1 MHQYLSGV
9 QQIGIGV
16 KNAQAAMH
24 TYKHL
29 FGMDV
34 LIFDDDASANLMTQY
49 TGGDIYKRRAIL
61 TMNLQGGGGLEL
73 WQFLD
78 RKPSDCNNV
87 QLGDLGIYAAII
99 KSVDLQQS
107 HLRLSKINE
116 IQVSDIVVS
125 ELTGNYFW
133 VTDSNKNTFKIISSN
148 DWFQTGNHDMG
159 GIVGSVIGVSNIE
172 KALQFYQEVLGI
184 DLVLYDTESTENGQ
198 LVRKLG
204 ISKKATGKGA
214 FNKLLG
220 DVVIELVQVK
230 NRVPIKIYQDRFW
243 GDCGFIH
250 LCFDVLNMEALKK
263 HAAKKGIDFSVD
275 SSNSFAMDHASGRF
289 CYIEDPDGT
298 LIELVETHKVPILKK
313 IGWYLDLRKRNIE
326 KPLPN
331 WMIKMLAISKVK

>member
-16 KNAQAAMH
+16 KNAEAAMH
-24 TYKHL
+24 TYKDL

-49 TGGDIYKRRAIL
+49 TGGAIYKRRAIL

-99 KSVDLQQS
+99 KSVNLQQS
-107 HLRLSKINE
+107 YQRLSQINE

-148 DWFQTGNHDMG
+148 DWFQAGNHDMG

-172 KALQFYQEVLGI
+172 KALHFYQEVLGI
-184 DLVLYDTESTENGQ
+184 DLVLYDIESIENGQ

>member
-16 KNAQAAMH
+16 KNAEAAMH

-78 RKPSDCNNV
+78 RKPADCNVV

-99 KSVDLQQS
+99 KSVNLQQS
-107 HLRLSKINE
+107 YQRLSQINE

-125 ELTGNYFW
+125 EVTGSYFW

-172 KALQFYQEVLGI
+172 KALHFYQEVLGI

>member
-16 KNAQAAMH
+16 KNAEAAMH

-172 KALQFYQEVLGI
+172 KALHFYQEVLGI

>member
-1 MHQYLSGV
+1 MHQFLSGV

-16 KNAQAAMH
+16 KNAEAAVH

-29 FGMDV
+29 FGIDV

-99 KSVDLQQS
+99 KSVNLQQS
-107 HLRLSKINE
+107 HQRLSKIND
-116 IQVSDIVVS
+116 IQVSEIIVS
-125 ELTGNYFW
+125 KLTGNYFW

-172 KALQFYQEVLGI
+172 KALHFYQEVLGI

-289 CYIEDPDGT
+289 CYIEDPNGT

>member
-1 MHQYLSGV
+1 MHKYLSGV

-16 KNAQAAMH
+16 KNAEAAMH

-49 TGGDIYKRRAIL
+49 TGGAIYKRRAIL
-61 TMNLQGGGGLEL
+61 TINLQGGGGLEL

-107 HLRLSKINE
+107 HKRLSKIND
-116 IQVSDIVVS
+116 IQVSEIVVS
-125 ELTGNYFW
+125 EVTGNYFW
-133 VTDSNKNTFKIISSN
+133 VTDLNKNTFKIITSN

-172 KALQFYQEVLGI
+172 KALHFYQQVLGI

-230 NRVPIKIYQDRFW
+230 NRVPVKIYQDRFW

-263 HAAKKGIDFSVD
+263 HAVNKGIDFSVD

>member
-16 KNAQAAMH
+16 KNAEAAMH

-78 RKPSDCNNV
+78 RKPADCNIV

-99 KSVDLQQS
+99 KSVNLQQS
-107 HLRLSKINE
+107 YQRLSQINE

-172 KALQFYQEVLGI
+172 KALHFYQEVLGI

-250 LCFDVLNMEALKK
+250 LCFDVLNMEALKR
-263 HAAKKGIDFSVD
+263 HAVNKGTDFSVD